1 MIPSKKTVA
10 GGAHSRSARRVKVYC
25 RRSKDDGD
33 QTVSLP
39 EQEAECRRYA
49 EAEALGEVIGVEREN
64 RSGVSGFDRPVF
76 MKMIASAERGEFD
89 VFLTCDLS
97 RFGRFEPEERGYWIT
112 RLKQAGVQ
120 VNHVHDDA
128 RLQGEAGQIM
138 GAVLQQGM
146 NEQSRKT
153 GLRVAMGVLAA
164 VERGCWPGGP
174 PSFGYAL
181 VRRKDWKGQ
190 GRRDATVVV
199 VKNEA
204 KVVMRIFLMRADDKL
219 GYETIAR
226 RLNDSGCRTR
236 AGRLWSASTVKII
249 LRNQH
254 YKGEL
259 VRGGEARRNPR
270 AKFFQVSAGGVV
282 AVGKEAKAARS
293 SGIVPAIVSD
303 DLWERAQAVGSDMKK
318 CFGGRPRGPSKV
330 SLLAGLTACGGCGG
344 ALVAAAGSTT
354 PQKRFSYMIC
364 AAEAR
369 GAPKTPDCTLCRVR
383 RDRLHEAVLDQARQ
397 VASRVDPVELR
408 RLFKESLKQAPLTT
422 DVDVSTLEARR
433 NKLAERRRALVLG
446 NTGDAAFVTAAVAEL
461 AEEDRS
467 LALRIEAAKR
477 SARATEVDVEAL
489 VDAAVEAAVRLEANE
504 SEEGMDALRA
514 ALAFVVEEVRVLPG
528 VPLARTKPVQL
539 RVRTP
544 RGMASG
550 FTNDPSPPTDELG
563 RPVNRPARARGLTRI
578 IRIAV

>member
-10 GGAHSRSARRVKVYC
+10 GGTHSASARRVWIYC

-39 EQEAECRRYA
+39 EQEAECQRYTV
-49 EAEALGEVIGVEREN
+49 AEALGEVMRVEKEN
-64 RSGVSGFDRPVF
+64 KSGVSGFDRPVF
-76 MKMIASAERGEFD
+76 MKMIAAAERGEFD

-164 VERGCWPGGP
+164 IERDCWPGGP

-199 VKNEA
+199 VKSEA

-236 AGRLWSASTVKII
+236 AGRLWSASTIKIV

-259 VRGGEARRNPR
+259 ARGGEARRNPR

-318 CFGGRPRGPSKV
+318 RFGGRPRGPSKV
-330 SLLAGLTACGGCGG
+330 GLLAGLTACGGCGG

-408 RLFKESLKQAPLTT
+408 RLFVESLRQSPLTT
-422 DVDVSTLEARR
+422 EADVSTLEARR
-433 NKLAERRRALVLG
+433 KKLAERRRALVLG
-446 NTGDAAFVTAAVAEL
+446 NKGDDFVSAAVAEL
-461 AEEDRS
+461 ADEDRS
-467 LALRIEAAKR
+467 LAQKIEAAKR
-477 SARATEVDVEAL
+477 SARTTEVDVESF
-489 VDAAVEAAVRLEANE
+489 VDAAVEAASRLEADE

-550 FTNDPSPPTDELG
+550 FTTDPSPSTSG
-563 RPVNRPARARGLTRI
+563 RTT
-578 IRIAV
+578 